1 MTLRDQMESDVE
13 DVFINEDDFAETVEF
28 YLHGGGTLPESA
40 IVEVDDAGPSGNFQ
54 TEYTGRLWISG
65 TVRDRLHA
73 RGRFPLKVLAKGY
86 DWHVHDTG
94 NDQNG
99 MWLLNISRQERE
111 LSGAMTL
118 DGLQVRLKRVSP
130 EP

>member
-1 MTLRDQMESDVE
+1 MSFRDQLESDID
-13 DVFINEDDFAETVEF
+13 DVFINADDFAETVEF
-28 YLHGGGTLPESA
+28 YLHGGGVMSELA
-40 IVEVDDAGPSGNFQ
+40 VVEVDDAGPAGNFQ

-73 RGRFPLKVLAKGY
+73 RGRFPMKVKAKGY

-94 NDQNG
+94 NNQDG
-99 MWLLNISRQERE
+99 VWLLNISRQERE

-118 DGLQVRLKRVSP
+118 DGKQVRLKRVSP